1 VLATSGFDQVHRA
14 SFDQRVEL
22 AENAAPVI
30 GNYDYQPLRTDLVQS
45 ELLNGL
51 ALSNGGRFRL
61 DEYPEVILESY
72 R

>member
-1 VLATSGFDQVHRA
+1 MVLHRPVETA
-14 SFDQRVEL
+14 RVF
-22 AENAAPVI
+22 

-61 DEYPEVILESY
+61 HEYPEVILESY